1 MDRFSKICIQLKN
14 IERRNFIVYFTI
26 RTLLHEDR
34 IIVIAIYNS
43 DNLIIYLLLHTM
55 HTHSF

>member
-14 IERRNFIVYFTI
+14 IERRKFIVYFTI
-26 RTLLHEDR
+26 RTLLREDR

-43 DNLIIYLLLHTM
+43 ENLIIYLLLHTM
-55 HTHSF
+55 YTHSL